1 MRILIWVRQGSSSS
15 FFGRFINMGVSV
27 SGKRVSEKTN
37 GVRLLLNAQ
46 NAVLEPSGRVSWI
59 GGLAMFTDAQT
70 GYSSC
75 SVASIRTVARQEPR
89 SFRRA
94 MDAWSTEE
102 LQHLVLDLDA
112 RRGGSYEA
120 RLFRVHWERLQ
131 WLARALMLTRRR
143 IGAGAARA
151 LERRKLIGA
160 PATAENCAAVI
171 SALQGALL
179 AEREFH
185 GAREVEA
192 CQRGL
197 IAALD
202 GWPAKI
208 LDHTSDLTSVQFE
221 GRVEGLSH
229 EAVGKDGPQH
239 GFLDTN
245 PDILTA
251 HPDILSADHY
261 IDNSPQ
267 GIQNGAHEASLWTK
281 PQANAHAANTG
292 LAVQGGRDEAGQPY
306 VKSISAQYLAARL
319 GGNGKW
325 RAHIGEALLGCRI
338 WKVEHCLVIAAT
350 NGDQVQHL
358 HQVLG
363 SKLYDQLEDLGFDG
377 YQITVRVGD
386 VDTAQLPSGEA
397 IHGDA

>member
-1 MRILIWVRQGSSSS
+1 
-15 FFGRFINMGVSV
+15 MGVSV
-27 SGKRVSEKTN
+27 NRKRISEKTN

-46 NAVLEPSGRVSWI
+46 NAVLEPSGRISWI
-59 GGLAMFTDAQT
+59 GGLAMFADAQT
-70 GYSSC
+70 GYSAC

-94 MDAWSTEE
+94 MEVWSTDE

-112 RRGGSYEA
+112 RRGGSFEA

-143 IGAGAARA
+143 IGAGAARV

-160 PATAENCAAVI
+160 PASAENSAEVI
-171 SALQGALL
+171 AALQGALL

-185 GAREVEA
+185 AAREVEA

-208 LDHTSDLTSVQFE
+208 LDHTSDLTALQLD

-229 EAVGKDGPQH
+229 DAVDKDGPQT
-239 GFLDTN
+239 GFLDLN

-251 HPDILSADHY
+251 HPDKLSTDHS

-267 GIQNGAHEASLWTK
+267 GILNHAPEASLWTK
-281 PQANAHAANTG
+281 PQTDALVAAHGMAA
-292 LAVQGGRDEAGQPY
+292 QGGRGETGQPY
-306 VKSISAQYLAARL
+306 IKSISAQYLAARL

-325 RAHIGEALLGCRI
+325 RAHIGEALLGCRV
-338 WKVEHCLVIAAT
+338 WKVEHCLVIAAS
-350 NGDQVQHL
+350 NGDQAQQL
-358 HQVLG
+358 HEALG
-363 SKLYDQLEDLGFDG
+363 SKVYDQLEDLGFDG
-377 YQITVRVGD
+377 YQITVRVD
-386 VDTAQLPSGEA
+386 DPETAHQTSGETS
-397 IHGDA
+397 HGDA